1 MTSPI
6 TGANPNAHIQT
17 EEESSVRRNYC
28 LRLLDGDP
36 LLSSQQRLLVRTM
49 NIFGLSLYVSGM
61 ALLGISIPLSGPELT
76 DSDHMIISSLRFP
89 CLIFGGSALC
99 CAHFASTYFKKI
111 NREITPEVMNE
122 INKQVEEKIQAR
134 FAQNE

>member
-6 TGANPNAHIQT
+6 TGTNPNAHIQT
-17 EEESSVRRNYC
+17 EERNYF
-28 LRLLDGDP
+28 RLFDGDSE
-36 LLSSQQRLLVRTM
+36 LSSQQKMLVRIM

-61 ALLGISIPLSGPELT
+61 ALLGISIQLPGPELT
-76 DSDHMIISSLRFP
+76 DSDHMIMSSLRFP
-89 CLIFGGSALC
+89 CLIWGGSVLC
-99 CAHFASTYFKKI
+99 CAHFANTYFKKI
-111 NREITPEVMNE
+111 NREITPEVINE